1 MRNFNE
7 NFEKYVTYDNIKN
20 HKKAGLGP
28 HYTRYFFWK
37 TTKKGS
43 NWPAPPP
50 PFSAALGLKQA
61 LNLILVLKKVHRFIE
76 FNQEPLV
83 KTIYWYEH
91 RAKKK
96 VKNEFEKDFF
106 MFMNN
111 AAFGKT
117 MENVRKYRDTNLV
130 ANKARRN
137 YLVSEPKNHTFFFI
151 KRIHHRYS

>member
-1 MRNFNE
+1 MSKTPDYWQKIANIDREILRNFWTTWGISMKISRNMWLMIIL
-7 NFEKYVTYDNIKN
+7 KITKRQ
-20 HKKAGLGP
+20 GLGP

-43 NWPAPPP
+43 NWPAPPLP

-96 VKNEFEKDFF
+96 RKKWIWERFF
-106 MFMNN
+106 YVHEQCSFW
-111 AAFGKT
+111 
-117 MENVRKYRDTNLV
+117 
-130 ANKARRN
+130 
-137 YLVSEPKNHTFFFI
+137 KNHGECEKI
-151 KRIHHRYS
+151 